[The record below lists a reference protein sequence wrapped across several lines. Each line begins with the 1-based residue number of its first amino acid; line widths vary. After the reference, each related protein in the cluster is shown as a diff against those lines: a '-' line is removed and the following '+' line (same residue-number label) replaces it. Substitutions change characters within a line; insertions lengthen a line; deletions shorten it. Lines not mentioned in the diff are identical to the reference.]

1 MGFFRVVFLGGAL
14 FRHHFFLDI
23 LATCQLWHDLIP
35 GKTLMNTLTPW
46 RQHEFNRCPPD
57 WAASGAPLD
66 SSEGFPELLWLLLC
80 TCLVPSEMF
89 PCVSPT
95 PAFLTA
101 PTLHHLLKK
110 KKKRRQ
116 TRSVCLA
123 TSMCARVGLD
133 LWEEQNNGCTK
144 SSTSVESLSHFCTV
158 HRIFFFL
165 LICEVLNNSSL
176 FPPQSYLGH
185 GVRPVLEDTHR

>member
-1 MGFFRVVFLGGAL
+1 
-14 FRHHFFLDI
+14 
-23 LATCQLWHDLIP
+23 
-35 GKTLMNTLTPW
+35 MNTLTPW

-57 WAASGAPLD
+57 WAASGAHLD

-80 TCLVPSEMF
+80 TCLVPSEML

-95 PAFLTA
+95 PASLTA

-110 KKKRRQ
+110 KKERRQ

-158 HRIFFFL
+158 HRIFFFFWSVKCWIIHL
-165 LICEVLNNSSL
+165 SFLPSRIWDTASGQCLKTLIGKTSGGTSKLVIC
-176 FPPQSYLGH
+176 FDQCPK
-185 GVRPVLEDTHR
+185 